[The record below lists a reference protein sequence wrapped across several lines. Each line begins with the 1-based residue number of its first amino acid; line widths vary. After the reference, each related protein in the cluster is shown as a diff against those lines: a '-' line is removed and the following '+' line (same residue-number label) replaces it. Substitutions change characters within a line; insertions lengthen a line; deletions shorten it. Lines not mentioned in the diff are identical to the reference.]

1 MKGVI
6 VHILLDGD
14 VYAPVHLAGQPGV
27 QEVHAGVEVGA
38 LIVGEVGVA
47 ILEGGVKDTVQGSM
61 DLRGP
66 ELQEGGEVIEPRA
79 LHVGHDDLC
88 GDVKLGKYK
97 IARRG
102 LILFSLSAAR
112 LEGVGV
118 VEARPGLGE
127 EETGNVALGDPG
139 QDVGVAD
146 PLGGAWSAGED
157 EPGSLSLAMVL
168 AILEGLTWC

>member
-1 MKGVI
+1 MSGACPRYLGGGCGVTRR
-6 VHILLDGD
+6 VLRL
-14 VYAPVHLAGQPGV
+14 VEAVEKPG
-27 QEVHAGVEVGA
+27 E
-38 LIVGEVGVA
+38 
-47 ILEGGVKDTVQGSM
+47 
-61 DLRGP
+61 
-66 ELQEGGEVIEPRA
+66 
-79 LHVGHDDLC
+79 
-88 GDVKLGKYK
+88 YK

-102 LILFSLSAAR
+102 LVLFSRSAAR

-127 EETGNVALGDPG
+127 EETGNVGLGDPG
-139 QDVGVAD
+139 RDVGVAD